1 MKTKCLAVTA
11 VLAICMAAP
20 IVGVNADE
28 ESRGKLRATLK
39 GFNETPANSTPAS
52 GSFRA
57 TLNDDSITFELTYSG
72 LVADSLFAHIHLG
85 QKNVAGGV
93 MIFFCDNSNP
103 PHSPRTCPARSGTVT
118 GTVTAAD
125 VIGPNA
131 QGIAPGEFSK
141 VLEAIHSGVTYVNVH
156 STKFHSQPAK
166 FEVKCAH
173 PAKTTTIVKQERN
186 LLGLKWPSNL
196 GQFHSQRWRK

>member
-1 MKTKCLAVTA
+1 
-11 VLAICMAAP
+11 MAAP
-20 IVGVNADE
+20 IVAVNADE
-28 ESRGKLRATLK
+28 ESGSKLRATLK

-57 TLNDDSITFELTYSG
+57 TVSGNSITFELTYSG

-93 MIFFCDNSNP
+93 MIFFCDNSNSNP
-103 PHSPRTCPARSGTVT
+103 PHSPRTCPARAGTVT

-125 VIGPNA
+125 VIGPNG

-141 VLEAIHSGVTYVNVH
+141 VLEAIRSGVTYANVH
-156 STKFHSQPAK
+156 STKFPGG
-166 FEVKCAH
+166 E
-173 PAKTTTIVKQERN
+173 IR
-186 LLGLKWPSNL
+186 
-196 GQFHSQRWRK
+196 GQVRVIGEDDDDR

>member
-1 MKTKCLAVTA
+1 MKTKCLAVAA
-11 VLAICMAAP
+11 VLAICMAALV
-20 IVGVNADE
+20 VGVNADE
-28 ESRGKLRATLK
+28 ESSTKLRATLK

-57 TLNDDSITFELTYSG
+57 TVSGDSITFELKYSG

-103 PHSPRTCPARSGTVT
+103 SHSPRTCPARGGTVT

-125 VIGPNA
+125 VIGPNG
-131 QGIAPGEFSK
+131 QGIAPGEFSR

-156 STKFHSQPAK
+156 STKFPAG
-166 FEVKCAH
+166 E
-173 PAKTTTIVKQERN
+173 IR
-186 LLGLKWPSNL
+186 
-196 GQFHSQRWRK
+196 GQVRVAGEDEDDH

>member
-1 MKTKCLAVTA
+1 MKTKCLAIAAAVVMCMA
-11 VLAICMAAP
+11 VLAI
-20 IVGVNADE
+20 GVNADD
-28 ESRGKLRATLK
+28 ESLGKLRATLK

-57 TLNDDSITFELTYSG
+57 TASEDSITFELTYSG

-93 MIFFCDNSNP
+93 MIFFCDNSTP
-103 PHSPRTCPARSGTVT
+103 PHSPRTCPARAGTVT

-125 VIGPNA
+125 VIGPNG

-141 VLEAIHSGVTYVNVH
+141 VLEAIRSGVTYVNVH
-156 STKFHSQPAK
+156 STKFPAG
-166 FEVKCAH
+166 EIRGQVR
-173 PAKTTTIVKQERN
+173 V
-186 LLGLKWPSNL
+186 LGDDDD
-196 GQFHSQRWRK
+196 R

>member
-11 VLAICMAAP
+11 VLAIFMAAL
-20 IVGVNADE
+20 VAGVNADE
-28 ESRGKLRATLK
+28 ESSAKLRATLK

-57 TLNDDSITFELTYSG
+57 TVGGDSITFELKYSG

-103 PHSPRTCPARSGTVT
+103 SHSPRTCPART

-125 VIGPNA
+125 VIGPNG

-141 VLEAIHSGVTYVNVH
+141 VLEAIHSGVSYVNVH
-156 STKFHSQPAK
+156 STKFPAG
-166 FEVKCAH
+166 E
-173 PAKTTTIVKQERN
+173 IR
-186 LLGLKWPSNL
+186 
-196 GQFHSQRWRK
+196 GQVRVPGEDDDDR

>member
-1 MKTKCLAVTA
+1 MKTKCLAVAA
-11 VLAICMAAP
+11 VLAICMAALV
-20 IVGVNADE
+20 VGVNADE
-28 ESRGKLRATLK
+28 ESSAKLRATLK

-57 TLNDDSITFELTYSG
+57 TVGGDSITFELKYSG

-103 PHSPRTCPARSGTVT
+103 SHSPRTCPARA

-125 VIGPNA
+125 VIGPNG

-141 VLEAIHSGVTYVNVH
+141 VLEAIHSGVSYVNVH
-156 STKFHSQPAK
+156 STKFSAG
-166 FEVKCAH
+166 E
-173 PAKTTTIVKQERN
+173 IR
-186 LLGLKWPSNL
+186 
-196 GQFHSQRWRK
+196 GQVRVPGEDDDDR

>member
-1 MKTKCLAVTA
+1 MKTKCLAVTRRSKRSA
-11 VLAICMAAP
+11 WAAP

-72 LVADSLFAHIHLG
+72 LVADSPLRSHPSG
-85 QKNVAGGV
+85 PENVAGGV

-125 VIGPNA
+125 VIGPMHK
-131 QGIAPGEFSK
+131 GLLP
-141 VLEAIHSGVTYVNVH
+141 VN
-156 STKFHSQPAK
+156 SPRSWKPS
-166 FEVKCAH
+166 
-173 PAKTTTIVKQERN
+173 IQE
-186 LLGLKWPSNL
+186 LLT
-196 GQFHSQRWRK
+196 

>member
-1 MKTKCLAVTA
+1 MKIPKYIAVTA
-11 VLAICMAAP
+11 ILAVCIGIFVTRA
-20 IVGVNADE
+20 NADG
-28 ESRGKLRATLK
+28 ESGRRLRATLR

-57 TLNDDSITFELTYSG
+57 IISDDETSITFELNYSD

-103 PHSPRTCPARSGTVT
+103 PHSPRSCPARGGTVT

-125 VIGPNA
+125 VIGPDG

-141 VLEAIHSGVTYVNVH
+141 VIEAIRSGVTYVNVH
-156 STKFHSQPAK
+156 SVKFPPGEIRGQ
-166 FEVKCAH
+166 VR
-173 PAKTTTIVKQERN
+173 VVNRN
-186 LLGLKWPSNL
+186 DDNKD
-196 GQFHSQRWRK
+196 

>member
-1 MKTKCLAVTA
+1 MKTKCLAVAA
-11 VLAICMAAP
+11 VLAICMAVLVVAA
-20 IVGVNADE
+20 NADE
-28 ESRGKLRATLK
+28 ESGGRVRATLK

-57 TLNDDSITFELTYSG
+57 TVSGDSITFELRYSG

-103 PHSPRTCPARSGTVT
+103 SHSPRTCPARSGTVT

-141 VLEAIHSGVTYVNVH
+141 VLQAIQAGVTYVNVH
-156 STKFHSQPAK
+156 STKFPGG
-166 FEVKCAH
+166 E
-173 PAKTTTIVKQERN
+173 IR
-186 LLGLKWPSNL
+186 
-196 GQFHSQRWRK
+196 GQVRAGEDDEDH

>member
-1 MKTKCLAVTA
+1 MKTKCLAVAA
-11 VLAICMAAP
+11 VVAICIAALV
-20 IVGVNADE
+20 VGVNADE
-28 ESRGKLRATLK
+28 ESSGKLRATLK

-57 TLNDDSITFELTYSG
+57 TVGGDSITFELKYSG

-103 PHSPRTCPARSGTVT
+103 SHSPRTCPARGGTVT

-125 VIGPNA
+125 VIGPNG

-156 STKFHSQPAK
+156 STKFPAG
-166 FEVKCAH
+166 E
-173 PAKTTTIVKQERN
+173 IR
-186 LLGLKWPSNL
+186 
-196 GQFHSQRWRK
+196 GQVRITGEDDDDR

>member
-1 MKTKCLAVTA
+1 MKTKCLAVAA
-11 VLAICMAAP
+11 VLAICMAALV
-20 IVGVNADE
+20 VGVNADE
-28 ESRGKLRATLK
+28 ESSAKLRATLK
-39 GFNETPANSTPAS
+39 GFNETPANSTLAS

-57 TLNDDSITFELTYSG
+57 TVGGDSITFELKYSG

-103 PHSPRTCPARSGTVT
+103 SHSPRSCPARG

-125 VIGPNA
+125 VIGPYG

-156 STKFHSQPAK
+156 STKFPAG
-166 FEVKCAH
+166 E
-173 PAKTTTIVKQERN
+173 IR
-186 LLGLKWPSNL
+186 
-196 GQFHSQRWRK
+196 GQVRVPGEDDDDR

>member
-1 MKTKCLAVTA
+1 MKAKYLAVANIFLLCTA
-11 VLAICMAAP
+11 GFVTRL
-20 IVGVNADE
+20 NADE
-28 ESRGKLRATLK
+28 ESRSNLRATLR

-52 GSFRA
+52 GSFHA
-57 TLNDDSITFELTYSG
+57 TINGDSSITFDLTYSG

-103 PHSPRTCPARSGTVT
+103 SRSPRTCPTRAGTVT

-125 VIGPNA
+125 VIGPTG
-131 QGIAPGEFSK
+131 QGISAGEFAK

-156 STKFHSQPAK
+156 STKFPAG
-166 FEVKCAH
+166 E
-173 PAKTTTIVKQERN
+173 IR
-186 LLGLKWPSNL
+186 
-196 GQFHSQRWRK
+196 GQVRASGDDDDDRDRR

>member
-11 VLAICMAAP
+11 ILAICMAAP

-156 STKFHSQPAK
+156 STKFPAG
-166 FEVKCAH
+166 EIRGQVRA
-173 PAKTTTIVKQERN
+173 
-186 LLGLKWPSNL
+186 PSEDDDD
-196 GQFHSQRWRK
+196 R

>member
-1 MKTKCLAVTA
+1 MKTKCLAVVA
-11 VLAICMAAP
+11 VLAVYMAVPVVA
-20 IVGVNADE
+20 VNADE
-28 ESRGKLRATLK
+28 ESHRLRATLK

-57 TLNDDSITFELTYSG
+57 AVNGDSITFELTYSG

-103 PHSPRTCPARSGTVT
+103 PHSPRTCPTRGGTVT

-125 VIGPNA
+125 VIGPNG

-141 VLEAIHSGVTYVNVH
+141 VLEAIRSGVTYVNVH
-156 STKFHSQPAK
+156 STKFPAG
-166 FEVKCAH
+166 E
-173 PAKTTTIVKQERN
+173 IR
-186 LLGLKWPSNL
+186 
-196 GQFHSQRWRK
+196 GQVRVPGEDDDDR

>member
-1 MKTKCLAVTA
+1 MKTKCLTVAA
-11 VLAICMAAP
+11 VLAICMAALVVA
-20 IVGVNADE
+20 INADE

-57 TLNDDSITFELTYSG
+57 TVSGDSITFALTYSG

-85 QKNVAGGV
+85 QKNVVGGA

-103 PHSPRTCPARSGTVT
+103 SHSPRTCPARGGTVT

-141 VLEAIHSGVTYVNVH
+141 VLEAIQSGVTYVNVH
-156 STKFHSQPAK
+156 STKFPGG
-166 FEVKCAH
+166 E
-173 PAKTTTIVKQERN
+173 IR
-186 LLGLKWPSNL
+186 
-196 GQFHSQRWRK
+196 GQVRVPGEDDDDH